1 MKTIR
6 LLFTCL
12 LGCIAFAG
20 CTTCPSK
27 SGSPSGLTGAWR
39 AKIHLTSGA
48 YAAAKDM
55 EFLYVFNVGGT
66 MTESA
71 NYDSAPPV
79 PPAYGA
85 WRDTGP
91 REYEYKS
98 VYYTTKPPAKFDD
111 IAGGGGW
118 LPSGWGVVTE
128 KIVIAADGQHF
139 QSKVHY
145 EEYDSAGKRTDVGDG
160 TGDGERIGF

>member
-1 MKTIR
+1 MKTFRI
-6 LLFTCL
+6 LFACL
-12 LGCIAFAG
+12 LGGVALTG

-27 SGSPSGLTGAWR
+27 NCSSSGLAGAWR

-48 YAAAKDM
+48 YAAAKDL
-55 EFLYVFNVGGT
+55 EFIYVFNPGGT

-79 PPAYGA
+79 PPAYGV
-85 WRDTGP
+85 WRMTGP

-98 VYYTTKPPAKFDD
+98 VYYTTKAPAKFEDL
-111 IAGGGGW
+111 AGGGGW
-118 LPSGWGVVTE
+118 LPSGRGVVTE
-128 KIVIAADGQHF
+128 KIVIGPDGQHF
-139 QSKVHY
+139 ESKVHY
-145 EEYDSAGKRTDVGDG
+145 EESDATGKKTDTGEG